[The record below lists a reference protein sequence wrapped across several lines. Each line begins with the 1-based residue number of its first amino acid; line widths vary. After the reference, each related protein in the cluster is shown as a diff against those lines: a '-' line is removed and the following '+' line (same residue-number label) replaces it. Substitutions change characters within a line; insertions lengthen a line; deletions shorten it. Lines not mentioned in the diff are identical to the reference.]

1 MIGTVG
7 IVVPAANE
15 QTHIGGCLNALIAAR
30 EYALTTRAHQV
41 EVRILVVLDSC
52 VDGTAS
58 IISQYPGIDAVHCRA
73 GRVGSARAF
82 GARHLLA
89 RCPAR
94 RSEIWLANTDADS
107 RVPREWITSMV
118 RHAERGT
125 HLVLGTVCPDDDLDM
140 HQRHAWLGRHRL
152 GNGHPHVHGANFGIR
167 ADTYL
172 DLGGWPAVASG
183 EDVALA
189 DRATAAKRLRIVRTA
204 AIPVTTSARLAGRA
218 PDGFAGYLR
227 ALLADTPT
235 AAGRQ
240 QLLETG

>member
-15 QTHIGGCLNALIAAR
+15 QTHIGECLTALIAAR
-30 EYALTTRAHQV
+30 DHALTTRAYEV

-58 IISQYPGIDAVHCRA
+58 IVSRHRGIDAVHCRA

-82 GARHLLA
+82 GAQQLLTS
-89 RCPAR
+89 CPAP
-94 RSEIWLANTDADS
+94 RSGIWLANTDADS
-107 RVPREWITSMV
+107 RVPLDWITSMLSY
-118 RHAERGT
+118 AERGI
-125 HLVLGTVCPDDDLDM
+125 HLVLGTVCPDDDLDL
-140 HQRHAWLGRHRL
+140 HQRHTWLGRHRL
-152 GNGHPHVHGANFGIR
+152 GHGHPHVHGANFGIR

-189 DRATAAKRLRIVRTA
+189 DRATATKRLRVVRTA